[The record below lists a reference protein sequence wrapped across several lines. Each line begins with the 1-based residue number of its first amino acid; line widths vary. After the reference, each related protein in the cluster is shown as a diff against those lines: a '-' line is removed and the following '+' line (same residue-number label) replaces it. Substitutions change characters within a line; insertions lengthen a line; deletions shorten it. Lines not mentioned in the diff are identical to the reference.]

1 MREYCRSLKGK
12 VIAVLFVAV
21 IPIVIAFI
29 IINSYTMHL
38 VQQEIYEKNHDL
50 LEMQMH
56 QLDYELNS
64 IAEYLKH
71 LDYEDNYTSG
81 FTDEDTQKYYFSA
94 NYYRRTI
101 SSAIDMYDYV
111 EGMAMLSL
119 ENDAVVYVYNEGR
132 SDAYDSRLQV
142 VDYMKANLDWLKTIK
157 NAWKCCDINGT
168 YYLIYVYEQSGVYFC
183 AWANA
188 DNLFLNAGNWKIT
201 KSNSLFI
208 ANADGTVM
216 SSVGGSDMEA
226 VECRE
231 DTGHYY
237 FSGSKNQ
244 YLMTGVESQNGDFR
258 LFSAVDR
265 NKLLRPYKYL
275 QIVLVCVVI
284 LFAAMIPVV
293 LRVLS
298 RNVFRPMGRMMKA
311 IRHVDEGDL
320 EYQIEEKKDN
330 REFKQLIAAFNQMI
344 VQIKDLKIHAYE
356 EELEKRQL
364 MLDKQ
369 QIMMEY
375 MQVQIEPHFYLNAL
389 NIINTMAQVGDVD
402 LIVQLTENLSEYL
415 RYIAKTK
422 TNSVTIAEEMEHILH
437 YVKIMQIRFGE
448 TFQYVEMIDPR
459 ALSVKIPPLLIQTII
474 ENTMKYAFDI
484 YGDTHIDVAIA
495 MEERDDFEGVA
506 ITVMDNG
513 KGYPDDY
520 ILRFNTASSWE
531 GAQIGLWNA
540 KMRLFYMYGEN
551 ASLTVGNRAEGGACT
566 RIWIPQRS
574 NSLKGPDGSQKS
586 LQRGAKTD
594 EFTDC

>member
-12 VIAVLFVAV
+12 VITVLFVAV